1 MLERL
6 SSGDF
11 FPHLGRQC
19 LLQCGDV
26 VIETV
31 LDSVGDNPL
40 AAHPFAPAGSRIP
53 FTLRFRGAPDA
64 PWNDGVFTLRIEGMA
79 EIPGVYVNR
88 ILNIGP
94 VPGSLFQAVFN

>member
-1 MLERL
+1 MLGQL

-11 FPHLGRQC
+11 SRFLGQRC

-31 LDSVGDNPL
+31 LDSVSDNPL

-53 FTLRFRGAPDA
+53 FTLLFRGAPDS
-64 PWNDGVFTLRIEGMA
+64 PWNDGVFTLRVEGMA

-88 ILNIGP
+88 ILNVGP
-94 VPGSLFQAVFN
+94 TPGSLFQAVFN